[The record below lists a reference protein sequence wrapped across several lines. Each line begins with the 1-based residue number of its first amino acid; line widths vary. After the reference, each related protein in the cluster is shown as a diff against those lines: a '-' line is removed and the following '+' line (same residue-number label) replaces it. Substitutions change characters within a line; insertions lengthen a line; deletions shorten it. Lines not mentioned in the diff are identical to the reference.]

1 MTKEEQNKLIAK
13 KVIPYLKKRMMLNQE
28 ILKDEY
34 DVQTH
39 EPKPLIKFNDYINE
53 RIMLDEFRDKIH
65 KSSEFI
71 RKDLNE
77 MLDNIYEKRNEV
89 IFDYA
94 PYVIIDESEI
104 DNLMNLIKLGI
115 EKYGIEK
122 GAYSENTFIELILTS
137 CKEDLEIYNKYS
149 DDINKWI
156 FFFDINESIGFE
168 PSLGGTILS
177 RNNIPLIISNNVNDI
192 MCFIENDEVVERI
205 ELDKEDIYLN
215 KNMYVGYL
223 FDNTGEP
230 IFTIFLEKNINGK
243 KMYKSILTDN
253 NFYSEKMC
261 DNDEQY
267 VTITSNLAS
276 FLETQDCNG
285 LNKDVYKIYELKYDL
300 AYIVNKYFA
309 LSDEEKKKINEP
321 IEAATN
327 YWVDIIKEK
336 NPSIDDKRINIFRGA
351 FSSILR
357 MNLVKDDVVD
367 TEDYT
372 EHGIVRIARKKAKIR
387 LNQML
392 EPIVRVSSD
401 KVVVKSNIFEADKI
415 IYTNSKKLIKI

>member
-13 KVIPYLKKRMMLNQE
+13 NVIPYLKKRMMLNQE

-71 RKDLNE
+71 RKDLYE

-156 FFFDINESIGFE
+156 FFFDINESVGFE
-168 PSLGGTILS
+168 PSLEGTILS

-230 IFTIFLEKNINGK
+230 IFTIFL
-243 KMYKSILTDN
+243 
-253 NFYSEKMC
+253 
-261 DNDEQY
+261 
-267 VTITSNLAS
+267 
-276 FLETQDCNG
+276 
-285 LNKDVYKIYELKYDL
+285 
-300 AYIVNKYFA
+300 
-309 LSDEEKKKINEP
+309 
-321 IEAATN
+321 
-327 YWVDIIKEK
+327 
-336 NPSIDDKRINIFRGA
+336 
-351 FSSILR
+351 
-357 MNLVKDDVVD
+357 
-367 TEDYT
+367 
-372 EHGIVRIARKKAKIR
+372 
-387 LNQML
+387 
-392 EPIVRVSSD
+392 
-401 KVVVKSNIFEADKI
+401 
-415 IYTNSKKLIKI
+415 